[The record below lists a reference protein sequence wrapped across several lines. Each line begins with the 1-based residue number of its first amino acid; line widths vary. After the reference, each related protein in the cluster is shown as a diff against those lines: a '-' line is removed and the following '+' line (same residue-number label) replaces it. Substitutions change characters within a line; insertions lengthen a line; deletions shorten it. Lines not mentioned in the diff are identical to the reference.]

1 MKRILAMVLFLVM
14 LLSAAGCGGVPEKEQ
29 QLSMIVDLMENV
41 HASDVVPHPDADAG
55 TAAATEFG
63 VQLVKSSMKD
73 GENVLISPLSVLCA
87 LAMTA
92 NGAEGETLAQM
103 ETVLGSNMEQLN
115 EYLCWYMDALPQSER
130 YSLRLANSIWIN
142 TAGGFTPS
150 QDFLQ
155 VNADYYSA
163 DLYSAPFDDATL
175 EALNGWVGEKTN
187 RMIPQV
193 LDKISP
199 DALMYLVNALA
210 FEAQWQTPYEEYQ
223 VREGIFIREDGTEQ
237 TVEMMYGGESR
248 YLEDELATGFIK
260 QYEDGAYAFA
270 AILPNE
276 GVTVEEYL
284 ASLTGEGLRA
294 MLDSAK
300 SIAVRTAI
308 PKFETE
314 YSVELSEILSDMG
327 MELPFNEDLADFSG
341 LGTCAQGNIFISRV
355 LHKTF
360 ISVGE
365 QGTRAGAATVVEMA
379 PTSAP
384 MPEEMKEV
392 YLNRPFL
399 YLLIDCESGLPFF
412 IGVMMN
418 VEQ

>member
-1 MKRILAMVLFLVM
+1 MKRILAVILFLVM
-14 LLSAAGCGGVPEKEQ
+14 LLSAVGCGGVPEKGQ
-29 QLSMIVDLMENV
+29 QIGMIVDLMENV
-41 HASDVVPHPDADAG
+41 HASDAVPHPDADAG

-63 VQLVKSSMKD
+63 IRLVKSSIKD
-73 GENVLISPLSVLCA
+73 GENILISPLSVLCA

-92 NGAEGETLAQM
+92 NGAGGDTLAQM
-103 ETVLGSNMEQLN
+103 ETVLGSNIEQLN
-115 EYLCWYMDALPQSER
+115 EYLCWYMGALPQGER

-142 TAGGFTPS
+142 TAGGFTPA

-175 EALNGWVGEKTN
+175 DALNGWVGEKTN
-187 RMIPQV
+187 GMIPQV

-210 FEAQWQTPYEEYQ
+210 FEARWQTPYEEYQ
-223 VREGIFIREDGTEQ
+223 VREGIFTREDGTEQ

-276 GVTVEEYL
+276 GVTVGQYL

-300 SIAVRTAI
+300 STAVCTAI

-327 MELPFNEDLADFSG
+327 MELPFNEDLADFSR